1 MRIVLL
7 ADTHG
12 FLDPRIAA
20 SIAGADRL
28 VHAGDVGPGIQAQ
41 LQELADSV
49 SIVAGNNDPVDC
61 PWPQEIRLD
70 LPGGSLAVIHGHQ
83 WPAKTRHRKL
93 RAHCPAA
100 AAIVCGHS
108 HRRVLETDSTPWLIN
123 PGAAGRTRA
132 YGGPSYVELM
142 AQPSGW
148 QVRTEVFDA
157 LPRRSGSRRPA

>member
-12 FLDPRIAA
+12 FLDPRIAE
-20 SIAGADRL
+20 SIAGADQL
-28 VHAGDVGPGIQAQ
+28 VHAGDVGPGIAEQ
-41 LQELADSV
+41 LDGLADLV
-49 SIVAGNNDPVDC
+49 RIVAGNNDPAEC
-61 PWPQEIRLD
+61 PWPQEISLD
-70 LPGGSLAVIHGHQ
+70 LPGGQLAVLHGHQ
-83 WPAKTRHRKL
+83 WPARTRHRKL

-108 HRRVLETDSTPWLIN
+108 HRRVLETDSRPWLIN

-142 AQPSGW
+142 AKSSGW
-148 QVRTEVFDA
+148 EVAAQVFDP
-157 LPRRSGSRRPA
+157 LPRRSSSRRSA

>member
-28 VHAGDVGPGIQAQ
+28 VHAGDVGQGIEAQ

-61 PWPQEIRLD
+61 PWPQEICLD
-70 LPGGSLAVIHGHQ
+70 LPGGQLAVLHGHQ
-83 WPAKTRHRKL
+83 WPARTRHRKL
-93 RAHCPAA
+93 RTHCPAA
-100 AAIVCGHS
+100 TAIVCGHS
-108 HRRVLETDSTPWLIN
+108 HRRVLDTDTRPWLIN

-132 YGGPSYVELM
+132 YGGPSYVELI
-142 AQPSGW
+142 AKSSGW
-148 QVRTEVFDA
+148 EATAEVFDP
-157 LPRRSGSRRPA
+157 LPRRSSRRRTA